1 MSEQRHHTMYRL
13 DTQTSDDEEWFC
25 PTCGRRFLL
34 RWPPMYRKTVLNPG
48 DDCVTHSGSKGG
60 LATGQLSLGISSV
73 MQTNVTDHSVG
84 FDPSPD
90 PAGHDE
96 TELTDALRPWLRAL
110 REAGLDT

>member
-1 MSEQRHHTMYRL
+1 MSEQQHHMMCRVYPHA
-13 DTQTSDDEEWFC
+13 SGAEEWFC
-25 PTCGRRFLL
+25 ATCGRRFLL
-34 RWPPMYRKTVLNPG
+34 RWTPMYQKTVLDPG
-48 DDCVTHSGSKGG
+48 DEQATHSGSCGG

-90 PAGHDE
+90 PAGRDE
-96 TELTDALRPWLRAL
+96 TELTDALRPWLKAL